1 MILLLNFLL
10 PDVCLK
16 LDGNPMIKVQSCA
29 IRTVGENE
37 GTAAKPADTNQKII
51 ANSQLV
57 LQLDLESLFPGT
69 VVADSIKVTMS
80 HSEFNTRLP
89 ESPPPPPPPLP
100 SAGGRP
106 PHQRKTSVVHRSS
119 STRSTASAMS
129 SSSSSRRE
137 RQVSESSG
145 SLQFSSLAPEGGSG
159 GHEGGDDDADEEDV
173 VWPRLK
179 LQDVRDGKASESCFR
194 QSLTNQAI
202 VWHRRKKRYN
212 ALYIEYIRRCE

>member
-1 MILLLNFLL
+1 
-10 PDVCLK
+10 
-16 LDGNPMIKVQSCA
+16 MIKVQSCA
-29 IRTVGENE
+29 IRTVGEND
-37 GTAAKPADTNQKII
+37 GTAKPADTNQKII

-57 LQLDLESLFPGT
+57 LQLDFESLFPGT
-69 VVADSIKVTMS
+69 VVADSIKVSMS

-89 ESPPPPPPPLP
+89 ESPPPPPPPP
-100 SAGGRP
+100 SAGGR

-119 STRSTASAMS
+119 STRSTASAM

-159 GHEGGDDDADEEDV
+159 HEGDDDGDEKDV

-179 LQDVRDGKASESCFR
+179 LQDVRDGKADGGLSAVRLVCR
-194 QSLTNQAI
+194 NAAQVL
-202 VWHRRKKRYN
+202 RRKDSTGAYLSPGASPGGPN
-212 ALYIEYIRRCE
+212 PVQQVEYFLCNKSCS